1 MDDAQNTQT
10 LVRTSPSKIRELL
23 SKVATASECRSPS
36 ASSANEL
43 GLKWL
48 KFPLDMWIPAGLADF
63 QIGWFMNLLRA
74 SLYSDSVGYLILCP
88 EGCSGCPA
96 CLWKI
101 AGAHRSD
108 YFEKRK
114 SLVLARFE
122 FAQIAGRRV
131 AYYPPL
137 VRMIKQQLSRMKN
150 HRSQYDAVSETSTVF
165 NKGSGFPSPSET
177 LCFDFDSDSKNQ
189 NQNINNTREASAVT
203 KPEGEQNLD
212 KNIESGNSE
221 FEECPKRILN
231 VLGLP
236 DTFLAAATAAVE
248 AEAKRG
254 KSSADGIV
262 QTIWTAATLARH
274 GGIGNAEFLQ
284 DFLARSCAREILEST
299 NLSNN
304 NNFIQRVAAVLKAEA
319 KDTGLSLQDAASRI
333 TQAASEDR
341 QKGMR
346 IDIFYFED
354 VKWRSNVGVNKA
366 ERRKLGNLAANTRA
380 KEILRK
386 QFQ

>member
-1 MDDAQNTQT
+1 
-10 LVRTSPSKIRELL
+10 
-23 SKVATASECRSPS
+23 VATASNYRDPL
-36 ASSANEL
+36 ASSADEL

-74 SLYSDSVGYLILCP
+74 SLYSDYVGYLILCS
-88 EGCSGCPA
+88 EECSGCPA

-150 HRSQYDAVSETSTVF
+150 HRSQYDALSETSTVF
-165 NKGSGFPSPSET
+165 NKGSGLSSSSVT
-177 LCFDFDSDSKNQ
+177 LCFDFDSGSKNQ
-189 NQNINNTREASAVT
+189 TQITGDTHEASAVSM
-203 KPEGEQNLD
+203 PEGEHNLD
-212 KNIESGNSE
+212 KNVETGNSE
-221 FEECPKRILN
+221 FEECPKRILHA
-231 VLGLP
+231 LGLS
-236 DTFLAAATAAVE
+236 DAFLAAATAAVE

-262 QTIWTAATLARH
+262 QTIWTAATLARR
-274 GGIGNAEFLQ
+274 GGIENAEFLE
-284 DFLARSCAREILEST
+284 DFLARSCAREILEVI
-299 NLSNN
+299 NLPIN

-354 VKWRSNVGVNKA
+354 VRWRSNAGVNKA

-380 KEILRK
+380 KELLRK

>member
-1 MDDAQNTQT
+1 M
-10 LVRTSPSKIRELL
+10 
-23 SKVATASECRSPS
+23 ATASNYRDPL
-36 ASSANEL
+36 ASSAGEL

-74 SLYSDSVGYLILCP
+74 SLYSDYVGYLILCP
-88 EGCSGCPA
+88 EGCSGCSA

-114 SLVLARFE
+114 SLVMARFE

-150 HRSQYDAVSETSTVF
+150 HRSQYDALSETSTAF
-165 NKGSGFPSPSET
+165 NKGSGIFSPSTT
-177 LCFDFDSDSKNQ
+177 LSFDFDSDSKNQ
-189 NQNINNTREASAVT
+189 NQTIDNAWEVSAT
-203 KPEGEQNLD
+203 MPEEEQNLD
-212 KNIESGNSE
+212 KNIDRENPE
-221 FEECPKRILN
+221 FEECPQRILH

-236 DTFLAAATAAVE
+236 DAFLAAATAAVE

-262 QTIWTAATLARH
+262 QTIWTAATLARRA
-274 GGIGNAEFLQ
+274 GVENGEFLD
-284 DFLARSCAREILEST
+284 DFLARSCAREILEVI
-299 NLSNN
+299 NLPINN
-304 NNFIQRVAAVLKAEA
+304 NLIQRVAAVLKAEA

>member
-1 MDDAQNTQT
+1 
-10 LVRTSPSKIRELL
+10 
-23 SKVATASECRSPS
+23 VATASNYRDPL
-36 ASSANEL
+36 ASSADEL

-74 SLYSDSVGYLILCP
+74 SLYSDYVGYLILCP

-137 VRMIKQQLSRMKN
+137 VRMIKQQISRMKN
-150 HRSQYDAVSETSTVF
+150 HRSQYDAISETSTAF
-165 NKGSGFPSPSET
+165 NKGSGFPSPSMT
-177 LCFDFDSDSKNQ
+177 LCFDFDSNSKNQ
-189 NQNINNTREASAVT
+189 EQTINDTPKASKT
-203 KPEGEQNLD
+203 MPEGEQTLE
-212 KNIESGNSE
+212 KNVESRNSE

-231 VLGLP
+231 ALGLS
-236 DTFLAAATAAVE
+236 DAFLPAATAAVE

-262 QTIWTAATLARH
+262 QTIWTAATVARR
-274 GGIGNAEFLQ
+274 GGIENAEFLA
-284 DFLARSCAREILEST
+284 DFLARSCAREILEVI
-299 NLSNN
+299 NLPIN
-304 NNFIQRVAAVLKAEA
+304 NNFIQRLAAVLKAEA

-341 QKGMR
+341 QKGTR

-366 ERRKLGNLAANTRA
+366 ERRKLGNMAANTRA

>member
-1 MDDAQNTQT
+1 
-10 LVRTSPSKIRELL
+10 
-23 SKVATASECRSPS
+23 
-36 ASSANEL
+36 
-43 GLKWL
+43 
-48 KFPLDMWIPAGLADF
+48 MWVTPGMADF
-63 QIGWFMNLLRA
+63 QIGWFINLLKA
-74 SLYSDSVGYLILCP
+74 SLYSDYVGYLILCS

-101 AGAHRSD
+101 AGAHRLD

-150 HRSQYDAVSETSTVF
+150 HRSQHDVLSETSTTF
-165 NKGSGFPSPSET
+165 NKGSGFPSPSMT
-177 LCFDFDSDSKNQ
+177 LSFDFDSNSKNQ
-189 NQNINNTREASAVT
+189 NQTINETRQSLET
-203 KPEGEQNLD
+203 MPEGEQTLNE
-212 KNIESGNSE
+212 NIESGNPE
-221 FEECPKRILN
+221 FEECPQRILN

-236 DTFLAAATAAVE
+236 DIFLAAAIAAVE

-262 QTIWTAATLARH
+262 QSISTAANLARRS
-274 GGIGNAEFLQ
+274 GIENAEFLE
-284 DFLARSCAREILEST
+284 DFVARSCAREILESI
-299 NLSNN
+299 NLPIN
-304 NNFIQRVAAVLKAEA
+304 NNFIQRVAAVVKAEG
-319 KDTGLSLQDAASRI
+319 KDTGLSLQDVTSRI
-333 TQAASEDR
+333 TQVASEDR

-346 IDIFYFED
+346 VDIFYFED
-354 VKWRSNVGVNKA
+354 VRWRSNAGANKA

>member
-1 MDDAQNTQT
+1 M
-10 LVRTSPSKIRELL
+10 
-23 SKVATASECRSPS
+23 ATASNYRDPL
-36 ASSANEL
+36 ASSAGEL

-74 SLYSDSVGYLILCP
+74 SLCSDYVGYLILCP

-150 HRSQYDAVSETSTVF
+150 HRSQYDALSETSTAF
-165 NKGSGFPSPSET
+165 NNGSGNFSPSTT

-189 NQNINNTREASAVT
+189 NQTINNRGRVSESTMSQ
-203 KPEGEQNLD
+203 GEQLLD
-212 KNIESGNSE
+212 KDFKKGNSE
-221 FEECPKRILN
+221 FEECPRRILDA
-231 VLGLP
+231 LGLS
-236 DTFLAAATAAVE
+236 DDFLAAATAAVK

-254 KSSADGIV
+254 RSSADGIV
-262 QTIWTAATLARH
+262 QTIWTAATLARR
-274 GGIGNAEFLQ
+274 GGIENGEFLD
-284 DFLARSCAREILEST
+284 DFLARSCAREILEVI
-299 NLSNN
+299 NLPISNSS
-304 NNFIQRVAAVLKAEA
+304 IQRVAAVLKAEV
-319 KDTGLSLQDAASRI
+319 KDTGLSLQDAATRI
-333 TQAASEDR
+333 TQAACEDR
-341 QKGMR
+341 QKGIR
-346 IDIFYFED
+346 VDIFYFED
-354 VKWRSNVGVNKA
+354 VRWRSNVGVNKA
-366 ERRKLGNLAANTRA
+366 ERRKLGNLAANARA

>member
-10 LVRTSPSKIRELL
+10 LARTSASKIRELL
-23 SKVATASECRSPS
+23 SKVSTASESPNPS
-36 ASSANEL
+36 TSSAIDL

-74 SLYSDSVGYLILCP
+74 SLYSDYVGYLILCP

-137 VRMIKQQLSRMKN
+137 LRMIKQQLSRMKN
-150 HRSQYDAVSETSTVF
+150 HRSQYDAVSETSTAF

-177 LCFDFDSDSKNQ
+177 LYFDFDSKNLKQ
-189 NQNINNTREASAVT
+189 NTDDKGQTPKVT
-203 KPEGEQNLD
+203 MPQGERDLTN
-212 KNIESGNSE
+212 NIETGDSE

-236 DTFLAAATAAVE
+236 DAFLPAAMAAVGVE
-248 AEAKRG
+248 ARRG
-254 KSSADGIV
+254 KSSADAIV
-262 QTIWTAATLARH
+262 QTICTAANLARR
-274 GGIGNAEFLQ
+274 GGVDNIEFLE
-284 DFLARSCAREILEST
+284 DFLARSCARKY
-299 NLSNN
+299 LSASISQSPITL
-304 NNFIQRVAAVLKAEA
+304 FKELPPCLRQKRRTRAFRCKIQRAALHKQHV
-319 KDTGLSLQDAASRI
+319 RI
-333 TQAASEDR
+333 GKRE
-341 QKGMR
+341 
-346 IDIFYFED
+346 
-354 VKWRSNVGVNKA
+354 
-366 ERRKLGNLAANTRA
+366 
-380 KEILRK
+380 
-386 QFQ
+386 

>member
-1 MDDAQNTQT
+1 M
-10 LVRTSPSKIRELL
+10 
-23 SKVATASECRSPS
+23 ATASNYGDPL
-36 ASSANEL
+36 ASSADEL

-48 KFPLDMWIPAGLADF
+48 KCPLDMWVPAGMADF
-63 QIGWFMNLLRA
+63 QIGWFINLLKA
-74 SLYSDSVGYLILCP
+74 SLYSDYVGYLILCP

-131 AYYPPL
+131 VYYPPL

-165 NKGSGFPSPSET
+165 NKESGIFSSSGT
-177 LCFDFDSDSKNQ
+177 LCFDFDSDLKNQ
-189 NQNINNTREASAVT
+189 NQNHTTNIAHDASVKSISEEGQDLDMT
-203 KPEGEQNLD
+203 LGRHNPEL
-212 KNIESGNSE
+212 
-221 FEECPKRILN
+221 EECPRRILN
-231 VLGLP
+231 ILGLP
-236 DTFLAAATAAVE
+236 DSFLAAATAAVK
-248 AEAKRG
+248 AEAKRS
-254 KSSADGIV
+254 KSSADGVV
-262 QTIWTAATLARH
+262 QRICTAAFARRTDVERE
-274 GGIGNAEFLQ
+274 EFLE
-284 DFLARSCAREILEST
+284 DFLAQTCAREILESV
-299 NLSNN
+299 NLPINDNLVS
-304 NNFIQRVAAVLKAEA
+304 RVTAVVKAET

-333 TQAASEDR
+333 TKAACEDR
-341 QKGMR
+341 RRGMR
-346 IDIFYFED
+346 VDIFYFED
-354 VKWRSNVGVNKA
+354 VRWRSNAGVNKA

>member
-1 MDDAQNTQT
+1 MA
-10 LVRTSPSKIRELL
+10 TSSNYRDPL
-23 SKVATASECRSPS
+23 
-36 ASSANEL
+36 ASSADEL

-48 KFPLDMWIPAGLADF
+48 KFPRDMWIPAGLADF

-74 SLYSDSVGYLILCP
+74 SLYSDYVGYLILCP

-150 HRSQYDAVSETSTVF
+150 HRSQYDPLSETSTVF
-165 NKGSGFPSPSET
+165 NKGSGLSSPSVT

-189 NQNINNTREASAVT
+189 NQTTDDTSQASAVT
-203 KPEGEQNLD
+203 MPEGEQHLD
-212 KNIESGNSE
+212 KNVETGNSE
-221 FEECPKRILN
+221 FKECPKRILH

-236 DTFLAAATAAVE
+236 DAFLAAATAAVE

-262 QTIWTAATLARH
+262 QTIWTAATLARR
-274 GGIGNAEFLQ
+274 GGIENAEFLE
-284 DFLARSCAREILEST
+284 DFLARSCARDLLEAIS
-299 NLSNN
+299 LPIN

-319 KDTGLSLQDAASRI
+319 KDTGLSLQNAASRI
-333 TQAASEDR
+333 SQAASEDR